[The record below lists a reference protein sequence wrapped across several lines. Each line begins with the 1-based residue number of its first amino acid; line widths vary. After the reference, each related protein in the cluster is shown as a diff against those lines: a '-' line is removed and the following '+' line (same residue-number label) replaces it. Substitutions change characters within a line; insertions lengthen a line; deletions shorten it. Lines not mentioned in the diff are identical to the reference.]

1 MHEKARSEALWKF
14 GGYGFIIAMTMFVI
28 IPIYWLL
35 VASTLPQTEILGSA
49 GSLPRLLPGTNF
61 LDNAQALA
69 GRQNANY
76 YQSVINSVLVATVY
90 TVLSL
95 ILCSMS
101 GFAFAKYEFRF
112 KEPIFLGILGT
123 LIIPINLLVIP
134 LFLLVSNVGLSNTFA
149 AIILP
154 WAAYPV
160 GIFFMR
166 QTMQSIPDSLLEA
179 ARMDG
184 ASEFLLYYRV
194 ALPTVRSGMA
204 ALSVILFLFQWNLFL
219 WPLVVLQ
226 QDKFTIP
233 VALTTIVSQQTPAFD
248 QLMVAA
254 LIAIVP
260 MLIVFVAL
268 QRHFVNGILAGAV
281 KE

>member
-1 MHEKARSEALWKF
+1 MHDKLRAEALWKF
-14 GGYGFIIAMTMFVI
+14 GGYGFLVAATLFVVV
-28 IPIYWLL
+28 PLYWLL
-35 VASTLPQTEILGSA
+35 IASTLSESAILSIA
-49 GSLPRLLPGTNF
+49 GGFPRLLPGGHF
-61 LDNAQALA
+61 VDNLRALVA
-69 GRQNANY
+69 RGDVNY
-76 YQSVINSVLVATVY
+76 LGSVLNSVLIAAVY

-95 ILCSMS
+95 VICSMT
-101 GFAFAKYEFRF
+101 GFAFAKYDFRF
-112 KEPIFLGILGT
+112 QNAFFLTILAT

-134 LFLLVSNVGLSNTFA
+134 LFLLVSKLNLSNTFA

-184 ASEFLLYYRV
+184 ASEFQLYYRI
-194 ALPTVRSGMA
+194 ALPMMKSGLA
-204 ALSVILFLFQWNLFL
+204 ALAVILFLFQWNMFL
-219 WPLVVLQ
+219 WPLVVLRQ
-226 QDKFTIP
+226 EKFTIP
-233 VALTTIVSQQTPAFD
+233 VALSKIMSQQQPAFA

-254 LIAIVP
+254 MIAIVP
-260 MLIVFVAL
+260 MLIVFLAL
-268 QRHFVNGILAGAV
+268 QRHFVRGILAGAV

>member
-1 MHEKARSEALWKF
+1 MHNKIKAEALWKF
-14 GGYGFIIAMTMFVI
+14 GGYGFLIVATMFVLV
-28 IPIYWLL
+28 PIYWLL
-35 VASTLPQTEILGSA
+35 ISSTLPETAILSTA
-49 GSLPRLLPGTNF
+49 GGFPQLLPGTQF

-69 GRQNANY
+69 ARQNVDY
-76 YQSVINSVLVATVY
+76 YVSVLNSIIIASVY

-95 ILCSMS
+95 IICSMS
-101 GFAFAKYEFRF
+101 GFAFAKYDFRF
-112 KEPIFLGILGT
+112 KEPFFLAILST

-134 LFLLVSNVGLSNTFA
+134 LFLLVSNLNMSNTFA

-184 ASEFLLYYRV
+184 ASEFQLYYRV
-194 ALPTVRSGMA
+194 ALPTMKSGMA
-204 ALSVILFLFQWNLFL
+204 ALAVILFLFQWNLFL

-226 QDKFTIP
+226 KNKFTVP
-233 VALTTIVSQQTPAFD
+233 VAISKIMSQQQPAFG

-254 LIAIVP
+254 VIAIVP
-260 MLIVFVAL
+260 MLLVFIAL
-268 QRHFVNGILAGAV
+268 QRHFVRGILAGAV

>member
-1 MHEKARSEALWKF
+1 MHEKDLNEALWKF
-14 GGYGFIIAMTMFVI
+14 GGYGFVIGAVLFVM

-35 VASTLPQTEILGSA
+35 IASTLPQTEILGNT
-49 GSLPRLLPGTNF
+49 GSFPRLLPGSHF
-61 LDNAQALA
+61 FDNAQALA
-69 GRQNANY
+69 ERQTVNY
-76 YQSVINSVLVATVY
+76 YQSVLNSIIVASLY

-101 GFAFAKYEFRF
+101 GFAFAKYDFRF
-112 KEPIFLGILGT
+112 KELIFLAILGT

-134 LFLLVSNVGLSNTFA
+134 LFLLVSNMGISNSFA

-184 ASEFLLYYRV
+184 ATEFQLYYRV
-194 ALPTVRSGMA
+194 ALPAVKSGMA
-204 ALSVILFLFQWNLFL
+204 ALAVILFLFQWNLFL

-226 QDKFTIP
+226 EDKFTIP
-233 VALTTIVSQQTPAFD
+233 VALTKIMSQQTPAYD

-260 MLIVFVAL
+260 MLIVFIAL

>member
-1 MHEKARSEALWKF
+1 MHKKSKNEALWKF
-14 GGYGFIIAMTMFVI
+14 GGYGFVIVALMFVL
-28 IPIYWLL
+28 IPLYWL
-35 VASTLPQTEILGSA
+35 VVSSTLPQTEILGNTGILSQFI
-49 GSLPRLLPGTNF
+49 PGTNF

-69 GRQNANY
+69 QRQSVNY
-76 YQSVINSVLVATVY
+76 YQSVLNSILVAVVY

-95 ILCSMS
+95 ILCSMG
-101 GFAFAKYEFRF
+101 GFAFAKYEFKY
-112 KEPIFLGILGT
+112 KELIFLAILGT
-123 LIIPINLLVIP
+123 LILPINLLVIP
-134 LFLLVSNVGLSNTFA
+134 LFLLISNMGLANTFA

-184 ASEFLLYYRV
+184 ASEFQLYYRV

-204 ALSVILFLFQWNLFL
+204 ALAVILFLFQWNLFL

-226 QDKFTIP
+226 QNKFTIP
-233 VALTTIVSQQTPAFD
+233 VSLSTIVSQQTPAYD

-254 LIAIVP
+254 VVAIIP

-268 QRHFVNGILAGAV
+268 QRHFINGILAGAGT
-281 KE
+281 E

>member
-1 MHEKARSEALWKF
+1 MHDGLRAEALWKF
-14 GGYGFIIAMTMFVI
+14 GGYGFLAVATMFVLV
-28 IPIYWLL
+28 PIYWLL
-35 VASTLPQTEILGSA
+35 VSSTLPQTAILGSS
-49 GSLPRLLPGTNF
+49 GGFPQLLPGNHF
-61 LDNAQALA
+61 VENAQALA
-69 GRQNANY
+69 DRRNVDY
-76 YQSVINSVLVATVY
+76 YGSVLNSILVAVVY
-90 TVLSL
+90 TLLSL
-95 ILCSMS
+95 VVCSMS
-101 GFAFAKYEFRF
+101 GFAFAKYDFRF
-112 KEPIFLGILGT
+112 KEPLFLAILAT

-134 LFLLVSNVGLSNTFA
+134 LFLLVANLDLSNTFA
-149 AIILP
+149 AVILP

-184 ASEFLLYYRV
+184 ASEFQLYYRV
-194 ALPTVRSGMA
+194 ALPTMKSGLA
-204 ALSVILFLFQWNLFL
+204 ALAVILFLFQWNLFL

-233 VALTTIVSQQTPAFD
+233 IAISKIMSQQQPAFA

-254 LIAIVP
+254 MIAIVP
-260 MLIVFVAL
+260 MLLVFIAL

>member
-1 MHEKARSEALWKF
+1 MHEKDLNEALWKF
-14 GGYGFIIAMTMFVI
+14 GGYGFVIAAVLFVM

-49 GSLPRLLPGTNF
+49 GGFPRLLPGSHF

-69 GRQNANY
+69 ERQSVNY
-76 YQSVINSVLVATVY
+76 YQSVLNSIIVASLY

-95 ILCSMS
+95 VLCSMS
-101 GFAFAKYEFRF
+101 GFAFAKYDF
-112 KEPIFLGILGT
+112 KYKELLFLAILGT

-134 LFLLVSNVGLSNTFA
+134 LFLLVSNMGISNSFA

-184 ASEFLLYYRV
+184 ATEFQLYYRV
-194 ALPTVRSGMA
+194 ALPTVKSGIA

-226 QDKFTIP
+226 EEKFTIP
-233 VALTTIVSQQTPAFD
+233 VALTKIMSQQVPAYD

-260 MLIVFVAL
+260 MLIVFIAL